1 MCYNNLHNTAKEEC
15 TMAMDYSINYRGIR
29 LKLMGLNHIKQFV
42 SLFHYSKEKSDAIA
56 KEWEEKLARDAEDDV
71 INNFIIIHNDTIIGV
86 VRLSYLESII
96 NGAAFYSD
104 ANMMIHLPCKKHH
117 HLTTEI
123 VLAMINLCKN
133 TYIVDSL
140 GIPSRNNGEWD
151 WTTVQIVPESAEK
164 TA

>member
-1 MCYNNLHNTAKEEC
+1 
-15 TMAMDYSINYRGIR
+15 MAMDYSINYKEIR
-29 LKLMGLNHIKQFV
+29 LKLMGLNHINRFV

-56 KEWEEKLARDAEDDV
+56 KEWEEKLAQDAKDDV
-71 INNFIIIHNDTIIGV
+71 INNFIIIHNNTIIGV
-86 VRLSYLESII
+86 VRLSYLESIV
-96 NGAAFYSD
+96 NGHAFYSD
-104 ANMMIHLPCKKHH
+104 ANMMIHLPSKKYH

-140 GIPSRNNGEWD
+140 GIPSQKDGNWD
-151 WTTVQIVPESAEK
+151 WTTVQIVSGESSKK

>member
-1 MCYNNLHNTAKEEC
+1 
-15 TMAMDYSINYRGIR
+15 MAMDYSINYKEIR
-29 LKLMGLNHIKQFV
+29 LKLMGLNHINRFV

-56 KEWEEKLARDAEDDV
+56 KEWEEKLAQDAKDDV
-71 INNFIIIHNDTIIGV
+71 INNFIIIHNSTIIGV
-86 VRLSYLESII
+86 VRLSYLESIV
-96 NGAAFYSD
+96 NGHAFYAD
-104 ANMMIHLPCKKHH
+104 ANMMIHLPSKKYH

-140 GIPSRNNGEWD
+140 GIPSQKDGNWD
-151 WTTVQIVPESAEK
+151 WTTVQIVPGESSKK